1 MKMLVKS
8 WGLRLVLAMRVEA
21 GESHS
26 RQLASGNRVL
36 VKRHSLAASAP
47 GHGKGRRNQRTFCA
61 KVRWLW
67 RPGPWPGAEAV
78 TSSAA
83 GPAGAGAAR
92 GTAPSRRPA
101 PARPPW
107 QQRRWGAI
115 PYLSSHTEQE
125 VGSGAS
131 TAETVRR
138 ASSKYV
144 PLAVSDA
151 IRGHVIPGLTSPVVP
166 TRTAPMLPARS
177 PGPVSTLPGP
187 AIGSRLRNAVTC
199 TASEWQFGLERTIW
213 APRTSPAGKQWGWQA
228 KCLSERVL
236 RHVNLRKMHYEATG
250 PSTYTR
256 KREKKQLVAWWD
268 NSKNLPFLPSTSNL
282 QFVNIMCPSLAGA
295 ESTLRNCPAE
305 WHPARVNKLKTRL
318 WTDKRL
324 PSTDNLIGHVCSI
337 FALPL
342 WVPLSSS
349 DKPQTPPLRIKG
361 SPVFMVE

>member
-138 ASSKYV
+138 ASSEYV

-166 TRTAPMLPARS
+166 TRTAPMLPARVPGRCLRS
-177 PGPVSTLPGP
+177 PGLRSDHDCGTPWP
-187 AIGSRLRNAVTC
+187 ARRRNDSLAWK
-199 TASEWQFGLERTIW
+199 ELYEHLG
-213 APRTSPAGKQWGWQA
+213 
-228 KCLSERVL
+228 RVL
-236 RHVNLRKMHYEATG
+236 LVSSGDGR
-250 PSTYTR
+250 PSVWVSACSVTSTCEKCITKQPVPRLTQERERRSSWSLDETIARTYPSCHQHQIFSSWTSCVR
-256 KREKKQLVAWWD
+256 RWLEQSQRSEIVRRNDILLV
-268 NSKNLPFLPSTSNL
+268 
-282 QFVNIMCPSLAGA
+282 
-295 ESTLRNCPAE
+295 
-305 WHPARVNKLKTRL
+305 
-318 WTDKRL
+318 
-324 PSTDNLIGHVCSI
+324 
-337 FALPL
+337 
-342 WVPLSSS
+342 
-349 DKPQTPPLRIKG
+349 
-361 SPVFMVE
+361 

>member
-115 PYLSSHTEQE
+115 PYLSSRTEQKA
-125 VGSGAS
+125 GSGAS

-138 ASSKYV
+138 NSVAFITYR
-144 PLAVSDA
+144 A
-151 IRGHVIPGLTSPVVP
+151 RGRLRRVHRDSRDGEAQSRIFHHTPS
-166 TRTAPMLPARS
+166 RRSAPARPQQRRWGGLVQS
-177 PGPVSTLPGP
+177 MYPWRSAMRYVVTLSLGWHLPWFRLGLLLCYRP
-187 AIGSRLRNAVTC
+187 ESRAGVY
-199 TASEWQFGLERTIW
+199 
-213 APRTSPAGKQWGWQA
+213 APRACDRITTAERRDLHGVGMTVWLELYEHLG
-228 KCLSERVL
+228 RVL
-236 RHVNLRKMHYEATG
+236 LVSSGDGR
-250 PSTYTR
+250 PSVWVSACSVTSTCEKCITKQPVPRLTQERERRSSWSLDETIARTYPSCHQHQIFSSWTSCVR
-256 KREKKQLVAWWD
+256 RWLEQSQRSEIVRRNDILLV
-268 NSKNLPFLPSTSNL
+268 
-282 QFVNIMCPSLAGA
+282 
-295 ESTLRNCPAE
+295 
-305 WHPARVNKLKTRL
+305 
-318 WTDKRL
+318 
-324 PSTDNLIGHVCSI
+324 
-337 FALPL
+337 
-342 WVPLSSS
+342 
-349 DKPQTPPLRIKG
+349 
-361 SPVFMVE
+361 